1 MEDYRVTADDCQLRH
16 KLKKLALNFANW
28 LKYLVYNYSTDQ
40 KVGDKFENGAK
51 LIASP
56 ISC

>member
-1 MEDYRVTADDCQLRH
+1 MEDYRVTADDCQLRR
-16 KLKKLALNFANW
+16 KLKKLA